1 MHVCRLHGNEL
12 NYGNAQIRK
21 KTNAGY
27 NFVLYIFT
35 NIYFWPN
42 VVFCVCVWGFL
53 CVCKAYIYTS
63 AKIPKT
69 QILKKHLLLF
79 VGSRDEGRKVQ
90 CTGGDHT
97 HTHKHTHPHQ
107 RHNAGHRLCI
117 GIGGLCENTAV
128 CEWASCVDISV
139 VLANWSLYGVL
150 FGYSSFNIVVP
161 KA

>member
-12 NYGNAQIRK
+12 NYGNAQLRK

-79 VGSRDEGRKVQ
+79 VGPRDEGRKVQ

-128 CEWASCVDISV
+128 CVCRHKRSPGQLIPLWGPFW
-139 VLANWSLYGVL
+139 VLKFQYCCSQTVMY
-150 FGYSSFNIVVP
+150 
-161 KA
+161 